1 MKNKTK
7 IISMLFLRYM
17 VFLVFICSVISCGV
31 IIFYAS
37 YKYILLC
44 LLPLGFG
51 LFSLI
56 FRNSY
61 SIVGQSITVTL
72 LIAMMFMRSV
82 ITPVIMSLGSDVSIS
97 SVDTTGKISYA
108 VFLLLYEQLA
118 IWGTIYYFAPKI
130 KKSLLN
136 TSIHEYGISITHLR
150 WFTVIASLLALIVAV
165 LLMFYPLLS
174 AYYEIGIS
182 GDDATNIKLVQ
193 RYILMD
199 ETVPKIPRYLFELS
213 SKLLR
218 WMIPII
224 VILKLYLS
232 KMKNWTKVILSM
244 AMIVCVAMVVS
255 GTIATSFF
263 LVIAAFFLIY
273 TLYEGQG
280 GKLVLVPSV
289 ALVLVATSALFIKNL
304 RSGGELDVNKIAGI
318 LQAYFA
324 GPDNVAIA
332 AMIDDPI
339 TINQI
344 LGDTLGGIPYMM
356 HFFKDLPSTRVLF
369 NAVFWGTIGKEN
381 QIIPMIA
388 QGARYF
394 TPILATM
401 LTVVI
406 VRCALVWE
414 KRALEKHELL
424 NYAIAVNACV
434 CFAMGV
440 GMYSAS
446 LVLQLFFNYIFP
458 LMFIYHFISVV
469 FCVKHFGSH
478 SRKEGV

>member
-1 MKNKTK
+1 MTIKTK
-7 IISMLFLRYM
+7 IISMLFLSYM
-17 VFLVFICSVISCGV
+17 VFLVLIGSVVSCGV
-31 IIFYAS
+31 IISYAS
-37 YKYILLC
+37 DKYILLC

-51 LFSLI
+51 LFSII
-56 FRNSY
+56 FRDCY
-61 SIVGQSITVTL
+61 SIVGKSITITL
-72 LIAMMFMRSV
+72 LLAIMFLRSV
-82 ITPVIMSLGSDVSIS
+82 ITPVMMSLGADVSIS
-97 SVDTTGKISYA
+97 SVDTTYKISYA
-108 VFLLLYEQLA
+108 VFLLLYEQFA
-118 IWGTIYYFAPKI
+118 IWVMIYYFVPKI
-130 KKSLLN
+130 KKNIQNRSVK
-136 TSIHEYGISITHLR
+136 EYYISRTHLR
-150 WFTVIASLLALIVAV
+150 WFTVIALLLALIVAA
-165 LLMFYPLLS
+165 LLVFYPLLS

-182 GDDATNIKLVQ
+182 GDEATNIKLVQ

-213 SKLLR
+213 AKLLR

-224 VILKLYLS
+224 VVLKLYLS
-232 KMKNWTKVILSM
+232 KMKNWMKVILSM

-263 LVIAAFFLIY
+263 LIIAAFFLIY

-280 GKLVLVPSV
+280 GKLVLVPSA
-289 ALVLVATSALFIKNL
+289 ALILVATSALFIKNL
-304 RSGGELDVNKIAGI
+304 GSGGELEVDKIAGI

-332 AMIDDPI
+332 AMIEDPI
-339 TINQI
+339 AVNQI
-344 LGDTLGGIPYMM
+344 LGDTLGFMPYIM
-356 HFFKDLPSTRVLF
+356 HFFKDLPNTRVLF
-369 NAVFWGTIGKEN
+369 NAVFWGALGKEN

-394 TPILATM
+394 TPILAPI

-406 VRCALVWE
+406 VRCALAWE

-424 NYAIAVNACV
+424 NYAIGVNACV

-446 LVLQLFFNYIFP
+446 LVLQLFLNYIFP

-469 FCVKHFGSH
+469 FCVKHFQSH
-478 SRKEGV
+478 SRKDGI